1 MKIFAEIGCL
11 LIMLVSVA
19 QGQAS
24 SSDGAIQI
32 MRNGAQ
38 ASWQAPIEH
47 FTGPARVTPLFQAV
61 APARASGSLVTFE
74 PGARTAWHVHPLGQ
88 ILIVTADVGR
98 VQRRGDPAE
107 EIRQGDVA
115 WIPPDQKRYERRSKS
130 RPVVPPDLCSLN

>member
-61 APARASGSLVTFE
+61 APARA
-74 PGARTAWHVHPLGQ
+74 PAR
-88 ILIVTADVGR
+88 AD
-98 VQRRGDPAE
+98 
-107 EIRQGDVA
+107 
-115 WIPPDQKRYERRSKS
+115 PDRDGGRRSCAAPGRS
-130 RPVVPPDLCSLN
+130 RGRNPTRGRGLDSARSETL